1 MFHHIS
7 INCHYGGGTT
17 TIDCGTITTYYC
29 SGTTTTFFSIS
40 YSSIPWRLTD
50 KCLFLVTRI
59 VIPVPISV
67 IFATPPDLSTR
78 LSSFEIIGF
87 TFSPIIVTPDFSYMF
102 KSINLSYTT
111 IKLSNFLYLRSDLP
125 EDHSQVLLFLI
136 PPM

>member
-29 SGTTTTFFSIS
+29 SSTSTTFFNFSSSSIS
-40 YSSIPWRLTD
+40 WRLTD

-78 LSSFEIIGF
+78 LSSFDVIGF
-87 TFSPIIVTPDFSYMF
+87 TFSPIIVTPDFSYMY
-102 KSINLSYTT
+102 KSIYH
-111 IKLSNFLYLRSDLP
+111 ILSNLLTCILQVIYLP

>member
-1 MFHHIS
+1 MCHHIS

-17 TIDCGTITTYYC
+17 TVDYSCGTSTIDYSCGTITTNYS
-29 SGTTTTFFSIS
+29 SGTTTSFFNF
-40 YSSIPWRLTD
+40 SSSFIPWRLTD

-87 TFSPIIVTPDFSYMF
+87 TFSPIIVTPAFSYTY
-102 KSINLSYTT
+102 KS
-111 IKLSNFLYLRSDLP
+111 IKLSNPVKLIVSYRS
-125 EDHSQVLLFLI
+125 ST
-136 PPM
+136 